1 MTERQCAGQ
10 DKRDTVACEAA
21 YWVKV
26 LKHRG
31 QCGREGTVHADGM
44 YFLHKRSKIKKMA
57 DQLHR
62 YQVLLVLQKAT
73 SPASTAVSHNGALN
87 AISSSRLTG

>member
-26 LKHRG
+26 LKDRG
-31 QCGREGTVHADGM
+31 QCGREVITMD
-44 YFLHKRSKIKKMA
+44 RTTSKMVENVTKMA
-57 DQLHR
+57 DKLPR
-62 YQVLLVLQKAT
+62 YQVLLILEKAT
-73 SPASTAVSHNGALN
+73 SPPSTAVSHNGALN
-87 AISSSRLTG
+87 AIYGSRLTG